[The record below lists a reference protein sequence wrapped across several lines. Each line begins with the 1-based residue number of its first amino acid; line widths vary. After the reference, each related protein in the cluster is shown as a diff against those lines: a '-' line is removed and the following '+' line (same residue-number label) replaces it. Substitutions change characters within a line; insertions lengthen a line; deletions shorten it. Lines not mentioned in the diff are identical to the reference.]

1 VVVTADEGAPPA
13 LTVVVMA
20 YNEANNLEAVVREI
34 RAAVDRVGRRA
45 EILVVDDGS
54 TDGTGTLADG
64 LAALIP
70 GLRVV
75 HHAPNGGLGA
85 VYRTGFAQ
93 ARGELLTFFPADGQ
107 FPASILESFV
117 PAMEGQDMVLGYVPR
132 RDSVVGRLL
141 SGAERVAYRVLL
153 GPMPRFQGVFMVR
166 RVALARIPLRSEGR
180 GWAIV
185 MELMARASRA
195 GWRMTSL
202 PTAIRPRRSGVSKV
216 QNARTI
222 WSNLR
227 QVIALRGRL

>member
-1 VVVTADEGAPPA
+1 MVTADPASPPA

-20 YNEANNLEAVVREI
+20 FNEAANLEEVVREI
-34 RAAVDRVGRRA
+34 RAALDRLGRRA

-54 TDGTGTLADG
+54 TDGTGALADG
-64 LAALIP
+64 LAGAVTDV
-70 GLRVV
+70 RVV

-93 ARGELLTFFPADGQ
+93 ARGDLVTFFPADGQ
-107 FPASILESFV
+107 FPASILEAFV
-117 PAMEGQDMVLGYVPR
+117 PAMEGRDMVLGYVPR
-132 RDSVVGRLL
+132 RDSIVGRLL

-166 RVALARIPLRSEGR
+166 REALARIPLHSEGR

-185 MELMARASRA
+185 MELLARAARA
-195 GWRMTSL
+195 GWRMKSL
-202 PTAIRPRRSGVSKV
+202 PTTIRPRRSGVSKV

-222 WSNLR
+222 WSNLL
-227 QVIALRGRL
+227 QVVALRGRL